1 MCHTEYSE
9 GVVYDSE
16 VKNVGLE
23 SSLKDVL

>member
-1 MCHTEYSE
+1 MGHTEYSG
-9 GVVYDSE
+9 GVVYDSK